1 MKTESKVLRTVIST
15 LRAFQMV
22 SWSFFGIRK
31 RSEFHKDAAQVTPAQ
46 LVFVAIVS
54 GLLFVIGLIVVV
66 RIFEA

>member
-1 MKTESKVLRTVIST
+1 MKTESKVLLTVIST

-31 RSEFHKDAAQVTPAQ
+31 SSEFHKDAAQVTPAQ

-66 RIFEA
+66 NLIV

>member
-1 MKTESKVLRTVIST
+1 MKTEYKVLPSVIST

-46 LVFVAIVS
+46 LVFVAVVS

-66 RIFEA
+66 NLIV

>member
-1 MKTESKVLRTVIST
+1 MKTESKVLPTVIST
-15 LRAFQMV
+15 FRAFQMV

-46 LVFVAIVS
+46 LVFVAVVS

-66 RIFEA
+66 NLIV

>member
-1 MKTESKVLRTVIST
+1 MKTASKLLPTVFST

-54 GLLFVIGLIVVV
+54 GLLFVIGLIFVVNLIV
-66 RIFEA
+66 

>member
-1 MKTESKVLRTVIST
+1 M

-66 RIFEA
+66 NLIV

>member
-1 MKTESKVLRTVIST
+1 MKTESKVLPTVFSM

-54 GLLFVIGLIVVV
+54 GLLFVIGLIAVVNLIV
-66 RIFEA
+66 

>member
-1 MKTESKVLRTVIST
+1 MKNESKVLPTVIST

-66 RIFEA
+66 NLIV